1 MSAIYNWITNLL
13 TMAQVSDVKLSADQ
27 DSLEV
32 AVSVSGNKVDL
43 KVCPN
48 PCDEGKSYSHVYP
61 VFHKHGETLAVMK
74 LRRQTSETVTY
85 TVTTVKDGECVYK
98 GNKMPQI
105 SAIHKGI
112 AYKINRFLGRKVFRI
127 STDEMAHWAK
137 AVAREMI
144 SDAVRHSRNMITTK

>member
-1 MSAIYNWITNLL
+1 
-13 TMAQVSDVKLSADQ
+13 MAQVSDVKLSATQ
-27 DSLEV
+27 NTLEV

-48 PCDEGKSYSHVYP
+48 PCDEGKSYSHVYH
-61 VFHKHGETLAVMK
+61 VFHQPGETLAVMR
-74 LRRQTSETVTY
+74 LHRHLTSETVTY

-98 GNKMPQI
+98 GNKIPKI

-127 STDEMAHWAK
+127 SADEMAHWAK
-137 AVAREMI
+137 SVAKDMVV
-144 SDAVRHSRNMITTK
+144 DARRHARSMATIK